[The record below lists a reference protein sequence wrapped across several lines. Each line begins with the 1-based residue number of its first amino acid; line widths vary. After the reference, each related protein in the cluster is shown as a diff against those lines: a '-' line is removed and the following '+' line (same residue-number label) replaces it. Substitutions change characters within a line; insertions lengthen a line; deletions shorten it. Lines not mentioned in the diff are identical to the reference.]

1 MVQHHDIFWL
11 LEIVTLSLSLS
22 FFRWWL
28 CITFLLWLWYQ
39 RVQVVV
45 VCDALCVFMF
55 TFFVFFVDGTRWQ
68 LQSAVMNTSCWILC
82 MLPFVL
88 LLYFGRGLSVHSFV
102 FCRRVYLMQREEG
115 KSKCGQNKKRWSA
128 LRGFTN
134 GLKTGKSNDIAR
146 LFAIFLCCCLECW
159 YPFSLAIHPPPFSP
173 FILSLTL
180 LPLYLFL
187 SVSVLPILM
196 GHVVCSRFVSWV
208 SCGFYCVETYRL
220 NPLPTRNLLWFW
232 LFGLVNNSIV
242 C

>member
-11 LEIVTLSLSLS
+11 FEIVMLSLSLS

-102 FCRRVYLMQREEG
+102 LSPCLFDAERRGEVQMWTKKEKVECIKGVHEWIENWKIKWYRVCLQYFCVAVWSVDIHFPSQSTHHLSPPIYFVSHSSSSLSLCVCFANSDGPRRVQRV
-115 KSKCGQNKKRWSA
+115 RV
-128 LRGFTN
+128 
-134 GLKTGKSNDIAR
+134 
-146 LFAIFLCCCLECW
+146 
-159 YPFSLAIHPPPFSP
+159 
-173 FILSLTL
+173 
-180 LPLYLFL
+180 
-187 SVSVLPILM
+187 VSVLWILLCWDVSTQSTSDQEP
-196 GHVVCSRFVSWV
+196 VVILIVW
-208 SCGFYCVETYRL
+208 SCE
-220 NPLPTRNLLWFW
+220 
-232 LFGLVNNSIV
+232 
-242 C
+242 

>member
-11 LEIVTLSLSLS
+11 FEIVMLSLSVFP
-22 FFRWWL
+22 FFDGDYVSPFCCDSGIRECKWL
-28 CITFLLWLWYQ
+28 WCVTLCVCLCLHFLFFLLMEHGGNY
-39 RVQVVV
+39 RVQWWIRAVEYC
-45 VCDALCVFMF
+45 VCCPLCYCCILGGDSLF
-55 TFFVFFVDGTRWQ
+55 TR
-68 LQSAVMNTSCWILC
+68 L
-82 MLPFVL
+82 
-88 LLYFGRGLSVHSFV
+88 

-115 KSKCGQNKKRWSA
+115 KSKCGQKKKRWSA

-134 GLKTGKSNDIAR
+134 GLKTGKSNDIAFVCNISVL
-146 LFAIFLCCCLECW
+146 LFGVLISISPRNPPTTFLPI
-159 YPFSLAIHPPPFSP
+159 YFVSHS
-173 FILSLTL
+173 L
-180 LPLYLFL
+180 LPLFL